1 MSDDFSPEPTL
12 ETLLLERDGNVLWVR
27 LHRPDARNGI
37 NMEMCAELQQTFDYI
52 DDDPEIRCAIVT
64 GEGKT
69 FCTGGDLMPSGGS
82 SSGRTAVDR
91 PPSQM
96 DYRRAVRPFQELF
109 RAYWR
114 METPVVS
121 AVNGTIAGAGWMLAL
136 LADLVVAGEGVRW
149 THVFS
154 RRGMVPHAG
163 DPFFLPR
170 IIPFHKLNEAMLL
183 SDTLT
188 SETIN
193 EWGCVNR
200 LVPVEDVDKTALELA
215 QRIAAGPTRSLVIS
229 KTLYRRS
236 LTNNMETMFYE
247 EADAT
252 ALVTNTSDRYEGV
265 KSLMENRPPEFTGN

>member
-1 MSDDFSPEPTL
+1 Q
-12 ETLLLERDGNVLWVR
+12 R
-27 LHRPDARNGI
+27 
-37 NMEMCAELQQTFDYI
+37 TFDFI

-69 FCTGGDLMPSGGS
+69 FCTGGDLMPSVCS
-82 SSGRTAVDR
+82 SSGRTAPALR
-91 PPSQM
+91 PSQR
-96 DYRRAVRPFQELF
+96 DYRSAVRPFQELF

-170 IIPFHKLNEAMLL
+170 IVPFPKLHEPMMVSAPLP
-183 SDTLT
+183 

-200 LVPVEDVDKTALELA
+200 LVPVEEVEKTAL
-215 QRIAAGPTRSLVIS
+215 
-229 KTLYRRS
+229 
-236 LTNNMETMFYE
+236 
-247 EADAT
+247 
-252 ALVTNTSDRYEGV
+252 
-265 KSLMENRPPEFTGN
+265 

>member
-1 MSDDFSPEPTL
+1 MSDDFTP

-27 LHRPDARNGI
+27 LHRPEARNGI
-37 NMEMCAELQQTFDYI
+37 NMEMCAELQQTFDDI

-109 RAYWR
+109 RSYWR

-170 IIPFHKLNEAMLL
+170 IVPFHKLNEAMLL